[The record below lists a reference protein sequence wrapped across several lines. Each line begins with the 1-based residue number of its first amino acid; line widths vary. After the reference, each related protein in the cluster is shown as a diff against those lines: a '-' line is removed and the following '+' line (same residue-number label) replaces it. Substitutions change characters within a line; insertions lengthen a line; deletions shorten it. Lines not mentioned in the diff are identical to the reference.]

1 MSIELSL
8 TARHRLLYLG
18 LLLLLGLG
26 GLGLLGRAVTQVE
39 GGTPRL
45 LSPDRWRAAELARTA
60 RTETEHLHKDADR
73 LLVLLDAPQPDPVA
87 AMLLA
92 QGIYARQRTGTSAT
106 APARQAL
113 IAAAEAAAR
122 YASGTVSEAD
132 LVSAVEAALHR
143 LELLLTPPAS
153 QESSVPTVV
162 ERLGLGQRVEV
173 WVLYL
178 PLLLREGART

>member
-8 TARHRLLYLG
+8 THRHRFVYLG

-26 GLGLLGRAVTQVE
+26 GLGLLGHAVTPVE

-45 LSPDRWRAAELARTA
+45 LSPDRWRAAALAREA
-60 RTETEHLHKDADR
+60 RAETERLHEDADR
-73 LLVLLDAPQPDPVA
+73 LLALLDAPQPEPVT

-122 YASGTVSEAD
+122 YASGTLSEAD
-132 LVSAVEAALHR
+132 LVAAVEAAFHR
-143 LELLLTPPAS
+143 LDLLLAPPAAP
-153 QESSVPTVV
+153 ESAGPSVA
-162 ERLGLGQRVEV
+162 ERLTVKV